1 MMNYLKISYEAE
13 NVTLSPLV
21 FNIILNVLAVARV
34 CMLSFF
40 SHVQLF
46 VTLLTVVHQAPLSVG
61 FFSQEC

>member
-46 VTLLTVVHQAPLSVG
+46 VTLLTVVHQAPLSLG
-61 FFSQEC
+61 FSR